1 MRFWPQGS
9 SCPVVKTKN
18 MSVSFGH
25 QAWTFRGISP
35 AMELER
41 KRIFSKKVTSVEQY
55 TVEVEDKNNDNLF
68 KDKSTQEKDTLGT

>member
-1 MRFWPQGS
+1 
-9 SCPVVKTKN
+9 
-18 MSVSFGH
+18 
-25 QAWTFRGISP
+25 
-35 AMELER
+35 MELER